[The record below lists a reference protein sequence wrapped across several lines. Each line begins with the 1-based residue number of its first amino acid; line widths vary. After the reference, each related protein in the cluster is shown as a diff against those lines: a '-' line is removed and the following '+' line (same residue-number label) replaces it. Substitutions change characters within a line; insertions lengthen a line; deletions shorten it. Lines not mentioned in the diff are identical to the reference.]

1 MSTDF
6 DSKFAELRIRLIDP
20 RDHKGALLFVYDPEE
35 EHPFRRRYE
44 LMVKEMEAAGVPHR
58 RIPLHRLPFE
68 VLEERKLLE
77 KAFQL
82 EFSNPSGLR
91 QNLAGLLHRR
101 LVERISEAAKQ
112 DSGAVLL
119 LERTAALYPWVSY
132 SAILDEIENHVVNPL
147 LLPFPGYE
155 EGPLLRFL
163 GEKDGY
169 NYRATRI

>member
-6 DSKFAELRIRLIDP
+6 DAKFCELRARLISP
-20 RDHKGALLFVYDPEE
+20 GGHKGALLFVYDPEG
-35 EHPFRRRYE
+35 EHVFRRRYD
-44 LMVKEMEAAGVPHR
+44 LVVKEMEAEGIPHR

-68 VLEERKLLE
+68 VLEEKQLLE
-77 KAFQL
+77 RAFEL
-82 EFSNPSGLR
+82 EFTNPAGLR
-91 QNLAGLLHRR
+91 QNLAALVHRT
-101 LVERISEAAKQ
+101 LVERIDEATRPAS
-112 DSGAVLL
+112 DTVLL

-132 SAILDEIENHVVNPL
+132 SAVLDEIENRVVNPL

-155 EGPLLRFL
+155 QGPLLRFL